1 MITINPGVLSNLI
14 VLLLFILILT
24 GWFSELY
31 NVANKYF
38 VIFFL
43 PITFLANL
51 INIPIEDGLKI
62 NLGGFIIPLIIYI
75 YLLIGIEKD
84 RVYLITATILIGSA
98 YFLFK
103 EMIRLDPILLFWEE
117 LYELS
122 LFLVVIVMVVASKL
136 KYRIALLIG
145 GIQLGELL
153 FSFSNKGYL
162 TVITLGNSNLR
173 DVLWFSVIEIIM
185 LYFLFKLIKSW
196 RNRKLTID

>member
-31 NVANKYF
+31 NVANKYV

-51 INIPIEDGLKI
+51 INIPIGDGLKI

-84 RVYLITATILIGSA
+84 RVYLITATILIGST